1 MCFNFPEKLCTVS
14 IYRVR
19 GHKFKVLWLKSMA
32 KIKKHASGF
41 VIFPFIMHFAYYLI
55 SSGALKKLTRAKKVV
70 GP

>member
-19 GHKFKVLWLKSMA
+19 GDKFEVLWLKSTA

-41 VIFPFIMHFAYYLI
+41 VIFPFIMHFAYHLI
-55 SSGALKKLTRAKKVV
+55 CSGALKKLTRAKKVG